1 MKLRITRTM
10 AFKTLL
16 IDKIEKMLG
25 ASAFS
30 LLRNEARFKLFLVFR
45 KQVNNDLGVS
55 LLALYLIN
63 FSTDGF
69 IAAKNIFHKFV
80 P

>member
-1 MKLRITRTM
+1 MVST
-10 AFKTLL
+10 TLL
-16 IDKIEKMLG
+16 INKIEKMLG
-25 ASAFS
+25 TSDFS
-30 LLRNEARFKLFLVFR
+30 LLRNEARFKIFPVSR

-55 LLALYLIN
+55 LLTLYWIN

>member
-1 MKLRITRTM
+1 MVS
-10 AFKTLL
+10 KTLL
-16 IDKIEKMLG
+16 IDKIERMFG
-25 ASAFS
+25 RSNFS
-30 LLRNEARFKLFLVFR
+30 LLRNEVRFKLFLVSR

-55 LLALYLIN
+55 LLTLYWIN

>member
-1 MKLRITRTM
+1 M
-10 AFKTLL
+10 ASKTLL
-16 IDKIEKMLG
+16 IDNIERMLG
-25 ASAFS
+25 TSDFS
-30 LLRNEARFKLFLVFR
+30 LLINETRFKLFLVSR

-55 LLALYLIN
+55 LLTLYWIN
-63 FSTDGF
+63 FSADGF